1 MRNSAPSAPTTLED
15 RHIATIYVTGHRNPD
30 MDSIASAMGYAE
42 LKGRLDSGNTYVPVR
57 LGELNAQAQWALER
71 SEAPAP
77 ELLEHVML
85 RARDVMR
92 KDHPCANHNDSLRA
106 VGVAM
111 AKANVDLIP
120 IVDDDG
126 VIVGILTARDLARR
140 YIKESGEPSSFADRP
155 ASADLIVEV
164 LGGKM
169 LVEPQRRLTGRLWA
183 VTVDVESMGSTM
195 GPNDIVVIG
204 NRHDAQRRAVEL
216 GVALVVSPYDGA
228 PDDDVIAAAE
238 VSGTGVVLSPLDSY
252 VTGRLVSLSVPVR
265 EVMSR
270 NPLVAEPDDLLAD
283 IADRIKDVHYS
294 AAITI
299 DEHGAPV
306 GIVTRAELV
315 NPVPRQVLLV
325 DHAEQA
331 QSVPGV
337 AQALIV
343 EILDHHHIGS
353 IETRFPVAATFD
365 PVGSTATLVVERFRS
380 HGREPQRP
388 TATMLLAAVLSDT
401 VILSSPTT
409 TERDHDVVAYLEEL
423 LRVDARQFGTEMF
436 EASSDVGDVPAVRH
450 HPARRQGVRG
460 QPRAPDVRRP
470 DRDRRQAAAQP
481 APRAARGHGGRARA
495 DGLRALRPDDHR
507 HRREGHRAA
516 RRGRP
521 DPGGARLRH
530 RRRRRRA
537 GPARRD
543 EPQEAGRAEAAGRV
557 LGALTDS
564 QPALRNEVYRDL
576 IR

>member
-1 MRNSAPSAPTTLED
+1 MCVRNSASPAQTSRED
-15 RHIATIYVTGHRNPD
+15 RLIATIYVTGHRNPD
-30 MDSIASAMGYAE
+30 MDSIASAIGYAE

-77 ELLEHVML
+77 ELLDHVML

-126 VIVGILTARDLARR
+126 LIVGILTARDLARR

-164 LGGKM
+164 LGGTL

-183 VTVDVESMGSTM
+183 VTVDVETMGSTM

-204 NRHDAQRRAVEL
+204 NRHDAQQRAVAL

-228 PDDDVIAAAE
+228 PDDDVIAAARA
-238 VSGTGVVLSPLDSY
+238 SGTGVVLSPLDSY

-270 NPLVAEPDDLLAD
+270 DPLVAEPDDLLAD

-294 AAITI
+294 AAIAI
-299 DEHGAPV
+299 DERGAPV
-306 GIVTRAELV
+306 GTVTRAELV

-337 AQALIV
+337 AQAHIV
-343 EILDHHHIGS
+343 EILDHHHVGS

-436 EASSDVGDVPAVRH
+436 EASSDVGDVPA
-450 HPARRQGVRG
+450 ADIIRRDAKEYEVSHGRRMCVAQIETVGKRLLSRRPELLEAMEGVRERMDYVLYALMITDIVEKG
-460 QPRAPDVRRP
+460 TELLVAGDSTPVERAFAVGAEGGVLDLPGVMSRKKQVAP
-470 DRDRRQAAAQP
+470 KLLAAF
-481 APRAARGHGGRARA
+481 
-495 DGLRALRPDDHR
+495 
-507 HRREGHRAA
+507 
-516 RRGRP
+516 
-521 DPGGARLRH
+521 
-530 RRRRRRA
+530 
-537 GPARRD
+537 
-543 EPQEAGRAEAAGRV
+543 
-557 LGALTDS
+557 
-564 QPALRNEVYRDL
+564 
-576 IR
+576 

>member
-1 MRNSAPSAPTTLED
+1 MCVRNSASPAQTSRED
-15 RHIATIYVTGHRNPD
+15 RLIATIYVTGHRNPD
-30 MDSIASAMGYAE
+30 MDSIASAIGYAE

-77 ELLEHVML
+77 ELLDHVML

-111 AKANVDLIP
+111 AKANVNLIP

-126 VIVGILTARDLARR
+126 LIVGILTARDLARR

-164 LGGKM
+164 LGGTL

-183 VTVDVESMGSTM
+183 VTVDVETMGSTM

-204 NRHDAQRRAVEL
+204 NRHDAQQRAVAL
-216 GVALVVSPYDGA
+216 GVALVVSPYNGA
-228 PDDDVIAAAE
+228 PDDDVIAAARA
-238 VSGTGVVLSPLDSY
+238 SGTGVVLSPLDSY

-270 NPLVAEPDDLLAD
+270 DPLVAEPDDLLAD

-294 AAITI
+294 AAIAI
-299 DEHGAPV
+299 DERGAPV
-306 GIVTRAELV
+306 GTVTRAELV

-337 AQALIV
+337 AQAHIV
-343 EILDHHHIGS
+343 EILDHHHVGS

-436 EASSDVGDVPAVRH
+436 EASSDVGDVPATDII
-450 HPARRQGVRG
+450 RRDAKEYEVSHGRRMCVAQIETVGKRLLSRRPELLEAMEGVRERMDYVLYALMITDIVEKG
-460 QPRAPDVRRP
+460 TELLVAGDSTPVERAFAVGAEGGVLDLPGVMSRKKQVAP
-470 DRDRRQAAAQP
+470 KLLAAF
-481 APRAARGHGGRARA
+481 
-495 DGLRALRPDDHR
+495 
-507 HRREGHRAA
+507 
-516 RRGRP
+516 
-521 DPGGARLRH
+521 
-530 RRRRRRA
+530 
-537 GPARRD
+537 
-543 EPQEAGRAEAAGRV
+543 
-557 LGALTDS
+557 
-564 QPALRNEVYRDL
+564 
-576 IR
+576 

>member
-1 MRNSAPSAPTTLED
+1 
-15 RHIATIYVTGHRNPD
+15 
-30 MDSIASAMGYAE
+30 MDSIASAIGYAE

-57 LGELNAQAQWALER
+57 LGELNAQALWALGR
-71 SEAPAP
+71 SEAPEP
-77 ELLEHVML
+77 MLLDHVML

-106 VGVAM
+106 VGLAM
-111 AKANVDLIP
+111 AKADVDLIP

-126 VIVGILTARDLARR
+126 IVVGILTARDLARR
-140 YIKESGEPSSFADRP
+140 YIKESSEPSSFADRP

-164 LGGKM
+164 LGGTM

-183 VTVDVESMGSTM
+183 VTVDVETMGSTM

-204 NRHDAQRRAVEL
+204 NRHDAQRRAVAL

-228 PDDDVIAAAE
+228 PDEDVIEAARE
-238 VSGTGVVLSPLDSY
+238 SGTGVVLSPLDSY

-270 NPLVAEPDDLLAD
+270 DPLVAEPDDLLAD

-294 AAITI
+294 AAITV
-299 DEHGAPV
+299 DERGAPA

-337 AQALIV
+337 AEALIV

-353 IETRFPVAATFD
+353 IETRLPVAATFD

-423 LRVDARQFGTEMF
+423 LRVDAREFGTEMF
-436 EASSDVGDVPAVRH
+436 EASSDVADVPA
-450 HPARRQGVRG
+450 ADIIRRDAKEYEVSHGRRMCVAQIETVGKRLLSRRPELLEAMEGVRERMDYVLYALMITDIVEKG
-460 QPRAPDVRRP
+460 TELLVAGDSTPVERAFAID
-470 DRDRRQAAAQP
+470 
-481 APRAARGHGGRARA
+481 A
-495 DGLRALRPDDHR
+495 DGGVLDLPGVMSRKKQVAPKLL
-507 HRREGHRAA
+507 AA
-516 RRGRP
+516 F
-521 DPGGARLRH
+521 
-530 RRRRRRA
+530 
-537 GPARRD
+537 
-543 EPQEAGRAEAAGRV
+543 
-557 LGALTDS
+557 
-564 QPALRNEVYRDL
+564 
-576 IR
+576 